1 MLWIRILFEQCK
13 SHRSALAKFRY
24 GVAPINIELGRY
36 IGNPPE
42 QRTCPKCPDSVE
54 TEIHVLLECELY
66 SDLRCV
72 LIEAAN
78 TCVNDFY
85 DLSVYCLIMNHH
97 YLQILCAKTCF
108 LILQRCR
115 NLDYN

>member
-1 MLWIRILFEQCK
+1 MSSVKCE

-24 GVAPINIELGRY
+24 GVAPINIGLGRY
-36 IGNPPE
+36 VDTPPK
-42 QRTCPKCPDSVE
+42 QRTCSKCPYSVE
-54 TEIHVLLECELY
+54 TEIHVLLECKLY

-72 LIEAAN
+72 LNETAN

-85 DLSVYCLIMNHH
+85 DLSVYDKFCLIMNHH
-97 YLQILCAKTCF
+97 YLQIFCAKTCF
-108 LILQRCR
+108 LILQRRR